1 MNRIAAALVA
11 SLTLTLALTPAAPA
25 GAGADGDPLTRLLE
39 GNQRYGAAHPLHPRQ
54 DPERRQAVAAAQAP
68 FAAVVGCADSR
79 VPPELVLDAGLGD
92 LFVVRTAGN
101 VVDEIGLGS
110 IEFAVAVLG
119 TPLVVVLGHERC
131 GAVEAT
137 LRGAPV
143 PGDVQAVVD
152 AIRPN
157 LASAAARPGDPLA
170 NAVHDNVAAVVARLR
185 SAEPVLAPRV
195 RNGTLRIV
203 GAVYD
208 LDSGAVTVLDAP
220 GGR

>member
-1 MNRIAAALVA
+1 MTLIAAALVA
-11 SLTLTLALTPAAPA
+11 SLTLAPAAPA
-25 GAGADGDPLTRLLE
+25 AADGDPLTRLLA
-39 GNQRYGAAHPLHPRQ
+39 GNQRYGAAQPLHPNQ
-54 DPERRQAVAAAQAP
+54 SPERRRAVAAAQAP

-137 LRGAPV
+137 LRGGPV

-157 LASAAARPGDPLA
+157 LARAAARPGDPLA

-195 RNGTLRIV
+195 RDGTLRIV

-208 LDSGAVTVLDAP
+208 LDSGAVTLVDAP